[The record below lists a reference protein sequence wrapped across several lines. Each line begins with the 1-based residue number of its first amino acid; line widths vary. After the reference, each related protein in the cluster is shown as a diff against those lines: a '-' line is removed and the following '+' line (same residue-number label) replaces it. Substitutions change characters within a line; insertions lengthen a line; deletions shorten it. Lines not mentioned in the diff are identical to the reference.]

1 MAHVWVRSAAGWEA
15 KQLAGTVHALA
26 AEIGL
31 PPEQGAAT
39 QNALPRLL
47 HSEAGG
53 KSVWLVMAAAQAGV
67 RVNGRALP
75 AGLAVLADR
84 DEIRTSDGLQ
94 FFFTTETLATPV
106 AFPGSQRPMICPRC
120 RLKID
125 AGTIAVRCPGPGCG
139 LWYHHSEESP
149 CWLYAEK
156 CVFCDQST
164 AMDVGFSW
172 TPEE

>member
-15 KQLAGTVHALA
+15 WQLAGAVRGLT
-26 AEIGL
+26 AEIVL
-31 PPEQGAAT
+31 RPEQNAAA
-39 QNALPRLL
+39 QNALPRLV
-47 HSEAGG
+47 HSDVDG
-53 KSVWLVMAAAQAGV
+53 KSVWAVIAAVKAGV

-75 AGLAVLADR
+75 AGIAALADR
-84 DEIRTSDGLQ
+84 DEIRTSDGQQ

-139 LWYHHSEESP
+139 LWYHHTEGSP

-156 CVFCDQST
+156 CVFCEQST